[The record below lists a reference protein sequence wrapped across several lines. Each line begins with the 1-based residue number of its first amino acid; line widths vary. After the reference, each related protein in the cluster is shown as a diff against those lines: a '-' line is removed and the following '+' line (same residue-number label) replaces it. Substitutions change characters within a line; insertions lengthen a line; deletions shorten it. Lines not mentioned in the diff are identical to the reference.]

1 MSIEGIWGSLVISQI
16 LLALLTRFSALSPA
30 LEQLPRVM
38 EISRFKRSDK
48 RMQTSP
54 CTPCSGMD
62 PGPFL
67 PVQQI
72 RQGLGLGQEWGE
84 AQQAVSSLA

>member
-54 CTPCSGMD
+54 APPALGWLQAPSCLSSRSGR
-62 PGPFL
+62 G
-67 PVQQI
+67 
-72 RQGLGLGQEWGE
+72 WGWGRNG
-84 AQQAVSSLA
+84 VRPSRV